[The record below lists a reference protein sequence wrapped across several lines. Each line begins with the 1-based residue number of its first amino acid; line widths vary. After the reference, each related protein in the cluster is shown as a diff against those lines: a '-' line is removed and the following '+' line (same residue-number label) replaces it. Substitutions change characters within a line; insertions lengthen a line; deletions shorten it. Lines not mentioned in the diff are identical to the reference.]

1 MNRDEIPRTLIAQ
14 VENWGYFL
22 LPPSHPESPGYT
34 GLLVAIR
41 RAPTGKHF
49 DPEKLHLL
57 VVTAQG
63 NPEAVTLERTP
74 ASTLA
79 HRVCLGQVLL
89 TDRRDKR
96 AEFFTFGGSLEM
108 AELADETVYSLRSP
122 APILPLTRD
131 LESLPDQFVSEVQ
144 VQLNTLRMQWS
155 AQAEGVFDKRLASI
169 EPQRLYGAA
178 LRSLSEKYTH
188 APALRDTYPA
198 FYKMLTR
205 EIEWLQAHGMWD
217 AHAPTLE
224 QLFARGYEAFD
235 SILTIAR

>member
-22 LPPSHPESPGYT
+22 LPPPHPASPGYT

-41 RAPTGKHF
+41 STPSGKHF
-49 DPEKLHLL
+49 DPEKLHLP

-63 NPEAVTLERTP
+63 NPEMVTLERAP

-79 HRVCLGQVLL
+79 HRVRMGEVLL
-89 TDRRDKR
+89 TDRRDRR
-96 AEFFTFGGSLEM
+96 AEFFTFGGSLET

-122 APILPLTRD
+122 APILLLTRD

-144 VQLNTLRMQWS
+144 VELNTLRMQGH
-155 AQAEGVFDKRLASI
+155 AQAESVFDKRLASI
-169 EPQRLYGAA
+169 APQILYGAA
-178 LRSLSEKYTH
+178 LRTLSEKYAH
-188 APALRDTYPA
+188 AHALHETYPA

-205 EIEWLQAHGMWD
+205 EIEWLQAHDMWD
-217 AHAPTLE
+217 AQTPTLE
-224 QLFARGYEAFD
+224 QLFAR
-235 SILTIAR
+235 